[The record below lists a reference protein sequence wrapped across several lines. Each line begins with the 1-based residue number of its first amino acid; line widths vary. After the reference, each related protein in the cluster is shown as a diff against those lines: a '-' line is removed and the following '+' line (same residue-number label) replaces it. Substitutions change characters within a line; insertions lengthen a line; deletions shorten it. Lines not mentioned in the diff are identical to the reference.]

1 MQLFNQRGIIFIRAK
16 GKLMKKEMLIRKLE
30 DAEIPELLIVGHREK
45 LKSVLIEGTI
55 SMRQPLKAAMP
66 ADGFMS
72 TVREVFD
79 WLRAPAWRA
88 AAASGL
94 ALFVVAAVLATVFYI
109 ASPSPSVIAADVVK
123 KDPAIQQRLTGTGEI
138 IIVRVDVR
146 DGMASVVC
154 CRGMGDFIEADVDI
168 NVRTVVQ
175 TRRYEGLFMPELPQ
189 EQQDKAIQIASF
201 DPRVKA
207 LLDKGAKTG
216 RVFPIFSSISRMSV
230 VNGNILKVTPA
241 ASQAV
246 VPVLLDGKTW
256 LVQVDMEEMKIE
268 RVIEQQSNSPG
279 LFEIY
284 YLRQNL

>member
-1 MQLFNQRGIIFIRAK
+1 
-16 GKLMKKEMLIRKLE
+16 
-30 DAEIPELLIVGHREK
+30 
-45 LKSVLIEGTI
+45 
-55 SMRQPLKAAMP
+55 
-66 ADGFMS
+66 
-72 TVREVFD
+72 
-79 WLRAPAWRA
+79 
-88 AAASGL
+88 
-94 ALFVVAAVLATVFYI
+94 VVAGVLAAVFYI
-109 ASPSPSVIAADVVK
+109 ASPSPAVIAADVVK
-123 KDPAIQQRLTGTGEI
+123 NDLAIQQRLTGTGEI

-175 TRRYEGLFMPELPQ
+175 TRRYEGLFMPDLPRGQQ
-189 EQQDKAIQIASF
+189 EMAIQIASS

-207 LLDKGAKTG
+207 LIDKGAKTG

-256 LVQVDMEEMKIE
+256 LVQVDLEEMKIE

>member
-1 MQLFNQRGIIFIRAK
+1 MIRAQGTK
-16 GKLMKKEMLIRKLE
+16 MKKQTPIWRLE
-30 DAEIPELLIVGHREK
+30 NVQIPELLIAGHREK
-45 LKSVLIEGTI
+45 LKSVLMEGTVC
-55 SMRQPLKAAMP
+55 MRQPLKAAVR
-66 ADGFMS
+66 ADDFIG
-72 TVREVFD
+72 TVRKAFD

-94 ALFVVAAVLATVFYI
+94 ALFVVAAVLASVFYI
-109 ASPSPSVIAADVVK
+109 VSPSPSVIAADVVK
-123 KDPAIQQRLTGTGEI
+123 NDPAIQQRLTGSGEI
-138 IIVRVDVR
+138 IIVRVDIR

-175 TRRYEGLFMPELPQ
+175 TRRYEGLFMPELPPEDQ
-189 EQQDKAIQIASF
+189 AKAIQIASS
-201 DPRVKA
+201 DPRVKV
-207 LLDKGAKTG
+207 LMDKGGRTG

-256 LVQVDMEEMKIE
+256 LVQVDLEEMKID
-268 RVIEQQSNSPG
+268 RVIEQQSNSQG
-279 LFEIY
+279 LFEMY
-284 YLRQNL
+284 YLRQNM

>member
-1 MQLFNQRGIIFIRAK
+1 MQLFSQQGIIFIRAK

-30 DAEIPELLIVGHREK
+30 DAGIPELLIAGHRER
-45 LKSVLIEGTI
+45 LRVVLMEGNVSV
-55 SMRQPLKAAMP
+55 RQPLKAAGQ
-66 ADGFMS
+66 AGGFMG
-72 TVREVFD
+72 TLREALD

-94 ALFVVAAVLATVFYI
+94 AIFAVAAVLSTVFYV
-109 ASPSPSVIAADVVK
+109 AGPSPAVIAADVVK
-123 KDPAIQQRLTGTGEI
+123 NDAAIQQRLTGTGEI

-175 TRRYEGLFMPELPQ
+175 TRRYEGLFMPELPR
-189 EQQDKAIQIASF
+189 EDQDKAIQIASA
-201 DPRVKA
+201 DARVKA
-207 LLDKGAKTG
+207 LMDKGAKTG
-216 RVFPIFSSISRMSV
+216 RVFPIFSSISHMSV

-246 VPVLLDGKTW
+246 VPVLFDGKTW
-256 LVQVDMEEMKIE
+256 LVQVDLEGMKTE
-268 RVIEQQSNSPG
+268 RIIEQQSNAPH

>member
-1 MQLFNQRGIIFIRAK
+1 MQLFNQQGIIFIRAQGTK
-16 GKLMKKEMLIRKLE
+16 MKKEMLIRKLE
-30 DAEIPELLIVGHREK
+30 NVDIPELLITGHRGK
-45 LKSVLIEGTI
+45 LKAVLIEATS
-55 SMRQPLKAAMP
+55 SMRQPLKVEMQAGDFMGAIRK
-66 ADGFMS
+66 GF
-72 TVREVFD
+72 E

-88 AAASGL
+88 VTASGL
-94 ALFVVAAVLATVFYI
+94 ALFIVAAVLAAVFYI
-109 ASPSPSVIAADVVK
+109 VSPSPAVIAADVVK
-123 KDPAIQQRLTGTGEI
+123 NDPAIQHRLSGNGEI
-138 IIVRVDVR
+138 IIVRVDIR

-189 EQQDKAIQIASF
+189 EQQTKAIQIASS
-201 DPRVKA
+201 DPRVKS
-207 LLDKGAKTG
+207 LMDKGGETG

-246 VPVLLDGKTW
+246 VPILLDGKTW
-256 LVQVDMEEMKIE
+256 LVQVDLEEMKTE
-268 RVIEQQSNSPG
+268 RIIEQQSISPH
-279 LFEIY
+279 LFEMY

>member
-1 MQLFNQRGIIFIRAK
+1 MQLFNQQGIIFIRAK
-16 GKLMKKEMLIRKLE
+16 GTKMKKEMLIRRLE
-30 DAEIPELLIVGHREK
+30 NVEIPELLIAGHRGK
-45 LKSVLIEGTI
+45 LKSVLMEGTAGI
-55 SMRQPLKAAMP
+55 RQPLKAARQ
-66 ADGFMS
+66 ADRYTGAIIKAL
-72 TVREVFD
+72 D

-94 ALFVVAAVLATVFYI
+94 ALFVVAAVLAAVFYI
-109 ASPSPSVIAADVVK
+109 VGPSPAVIAADVVK
-123 KDPAIQQRLTGTGEI
+123 KDLAIQQRLTGSGEI

-146 DGMASVVC
+146 DGMASVIC

-168 NVRTVVQ
+168 SVRTVVQ

-189 EQQDKAIQIASF
+189 EEQAKAIQIASS
-201 DPRVKA
+201 DARVKS
-207 LLDKGAKTG
+207 LMDKGGRTG

-256 LVQVDMEEMKIE
+256 LVQVDLTEMKTE
-268 RVIEQQSNSPG
+268 RIIEQQSNSPG